1 MEEACHPDVF
11 WLKRTAS
18 QSYDK
23 INRRSQMA
31 QYPSD
36 RQLIAM
42 LGNPAEKSKAFEQM
56 VGKYSSRLYWQIR
69 CVVTFHDDADDVL
82 QNTFIKAWNAIDSFR
97 GDSML
102 STWLYRIAANESL
115 AFLRHR
121 AETVSL
127 DSVDANLENMFE
139 SDAYF
144 DGDEIQKNLQR
155 AIQTLPPKQR
165 QVFAL
170 RYYDN
175 MKYED
180 MAEVLN
186 TSVGA
191 LKASY
196 HIAVK
201 KIEDFFEGAD

>member
-1 MEEACHPDVF
+1 
-11 WLKRTAS
+11 
-18 QSYDK
+18 
-23 INRRSQMA
+23 MA

-115 AFLRHR
+115 AFLHHH